1 MAEKTFE
8 QAITE
13 LESIVEELE
22 QGDISLEE
30 SINKF
35 EKGMKL
41 SKLCDD
47 KLNQLE
53 QKMKK
58 LVKTEDGFQ
67 LEIMW

>member
-1 MAEKTFE
+1 MAEKNFE

-67 LEIMW
+67 LEIM

>member
-13 LESIVEELE
+13 LESIVAELE

-30 SINKF
+30 SIKKF

-41 SKLCDD
+41 SKICND

-58 LVKTEDGFQ
+58 LVKTDDGFQ
-67 LEIMW
+67 LEIM

>member
-13 LESIVEELE
+13 LESIVAELE

-30 SINKF
+30 SIKKF

-41 SKLCDD
+41 SKICND

-67 LEIMW
+67 LEIM

>member
-22 QGDISLEE
+22 QGDISLEGA
-30 SINKF
+30 INKF

-41 SKLCDD
+41 SKICND
-47 KLNQLE
+47 KLDQAE

-58 LVKTEDGFQ
+58 LVKTDNGFQ
-67 LEIMW
+67 LEIM